1 MSARE
6 DPSVTTTDDEPVYCE
21 LCRLPHRRGT
31 VQCDECD
38 HQLGTPPNWGAL
50 EQELPRLRM
59 KMALGFLSVAA
70 MIGINR
76 AVFGGAG
83 YIIAMAPLVW
93 IVQSL
98 YRYAILTKRLATRER
113 P

>member
-1 MSARE
+1 M
-6 DPSVTTTDDEPVYCE
+6 TTTDDAPIYCE

-31 VQCDECD
+31 VECDECG
-38 HQLGTPPNWGAL
+38 HSLGTQPDWGAV
-50 EQELPRLRM
+50 ERQLPGLRM
-59 KMALGFLSVAA
+59 KMALGAVALIA
-70 MIGINR
+70 MIGANR

-83 YIIAMAPLVW
+83 YIITLAPLFL

-98 YRYAILTKRLATRER
+98 YRYAILTKRLAARER